1 MSRYRGAVC
10 RHCRRENIKLFLK
23 GDRCFTDKCAFERRS
38 YAPGQHGQKRTKLSD
53 YGIQLREK
61 QKVRRTYGLSEKQF
75 ELTFDKSSRLQGV
88 TGENF
93 LSMLERRLDNVIY
106 RLGFAGSRNQARQLV
121 RHNHFTVNGVKTNIP
136 SYIVKPGD
144 VIELKEKSRTNQ
156 YIIDALATV
165 ERRGVSQWL
174 ELDKEAFKGIVKNI
188 PVREDITLPVQEN
201 LIVEYYSR

>member
-38 YAPGQHGQKRTKLSD
+38 YAPGQHGQKRVKLSD

-61 QKVRRTYGLSEKQF
+61 QKVRRLYGLSEKQF
-75 ELTFDKSSRLQGV
+75 ELTFDKASRLQGV

-93 LSMLERRLDNVIY
+93 LSMLERRFDNVIY

-121 RHNHFTVNGVKTNIP
+121 RHNHFNVNGIKTNIP
-136 SYIVKPGD
+136 SYVVKQGD
-144 VIELKEKSRTNQ
+144 VIELREKSKTNQ
-156 YIIDALATV
+156 YIVDALATV

-174 ELDKEAFKGIVKNI
+174 ELEKDNFKGIVKNT
-188 PVREDITLPVQEN
+188 PVREDITLPIQEN

>member
-1 MSRYRGAVC
+1 
-10 RHCRRENIKLFLK
+10 LFLK

-61 QKVRRTYGLSEKQF
+61 QKVRRLYGLSEKQF
-75 ELTFDKSSRLQGV
+75 ELTFDKASRLQGV

-93 LSMLERRLDNVIY
+93 LAMLERRLDNVIY

-121 RHNHFTVNGVKTNIP
+121 RHNHFTINGVKTNIP
-136 SYIVKPGD
+136 SYVVKPGD
-144 VIELKEKSRTNQ
+144 VIELKEKSRTKQ
-156 YIIDALATV
+156 YIIDALSTV

-174 ELDKEAFKGIVKNI
+174 ELDKESFKGVVKNT
-188 PVREDITLPVQEN
+188 PVREDITLPIQEN

>member
-61 QKVRRTYGLSEKQF
+61 QKVRRLYGLSEKQF
-75 ELTFDKSSRLQGV
+75 ELTFDKASRLQGV

-93 LSMLERRLDNVIY
+93 LAMLERRLDNVIY

-121 RHNHFTVNGVKTNIP
+121 RHNHFTINGVKTNIP
-136 SYIVKPGD
+136 SYVVKPGD
-144 VIELKEKSRTNQ
+144 VIELKEKSRTKQ
-156 YIIDALATV
+156 YIIDALSTV

-174 ELDKEAFKGIVKNI
+174 ELDKESFKGVVKNT
-188 PVREDITLPVQEN
+188 PVREDITLPIQEN